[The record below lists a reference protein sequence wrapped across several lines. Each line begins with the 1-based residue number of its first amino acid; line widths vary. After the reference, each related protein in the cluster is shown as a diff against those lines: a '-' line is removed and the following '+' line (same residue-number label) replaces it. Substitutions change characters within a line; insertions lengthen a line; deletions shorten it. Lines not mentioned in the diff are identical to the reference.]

1 MPDAAAPDSAAATPA
16 LAQLAGFLRRHPG
29 ALVLSGAGLST
40 ASGIPAYRDED
51 GVRRG
56 KAPIQG
62 PEFRAQDAVRRRYWA
77 RSMVGWP
84 VLRAAEP
91 NPGHH
96 AIAALAHAGW
106 LGAVVT
112 QNVDGLHRQAGSV
125 DLVELH
131 GNIHAVLCL
140 GCRARFTRA
149 FIQSLLE
156 QGNSGLARAC
166 ALPAPDGDAHLEPD
180 ALERFHVPYCPR
192 CGGVL
197 QPDVV
202 FFGDGVPAL
211 RNAQA
216 TAALERAGALLVVG
230 SSLTVASGY
239 RLCRMAAEAG
249 WPIAAVNR
257 GKTRADALF
266 SLKIEAAAEAALPAL
281 AALLSS
287 P

>member
-1 MPDAAAPDSAAATPA
+1 MPDAAFDFAVDQPA
-16 LAQLAGFLRRHPG
+16 LAQLAEFLRRHPG
-29 ALVLSGAGLST
+29 ALLLSGAGLST

-62 PEFRAQDAVRRRYWA
+62 PEFRAQDALRRRYWA

-84 VLRAAEP
+84 VLRAAAP

-96 AIAALAHAGW
+96 AIAALESAGW

-112 QNVDGLHRQAGSV
+112 QNVDGLHRQAGSIN
-125 DLVELH
+125 LVELH
-131 GNIHAVLCL
+131 GNIHAVVCL
-140 GCRARFTRA
+140 GCRAHFTRA
-149 FIQSLLE
+149 AIQSLLE
-156 QGNSGLARAC
+156 QSNPGMAQAY

-180 ALERFHVPYCPR
+180 ALDQFRVPYCPR
-192 CGGVL
+192 CGGML

-211 RNAQA
+211 RSAQA
-216 TAALERAGALLVVG
+216 KAALERAGALLVVG

-257 GKTRADALF
+257 GKTRADPLL
-266 SLKIEAAAEAALPAL
+266 SLKIEAGAEAALPAL
-281 AALLSS
+281 AALLSLG
-287 P
+287 